1 MNDKTFA
8 SVIWV
13 VTRRVD
19 GTEPPHVWHM
29 FYPDKRSNFS
39 RSGLTFSWLNKT
51 LTVCGRGCQS
61 LELYGQEVEIRNA
74 SGVLFQVSAF
84 STEGRARK
92 YLSTPTPTDAS
103 AS

>member
-1 MNDKTFA
+1 MNDKTFE

-19 GTEPPHVWHM
+19 GTEPPDVWHM
-29 FYPDKRSNFS
+29 FHPDKRSDFS

-84 STEGRARK
+84 STEERANK
-92 YLSTPTPTDAS
+92 SLSVPVPETAAS
-103 AS
+103 